1 LGDGGK
7 SENNN
12 LPNGFPK
19 RVHIRFDMLP
29 EGEKVALMNK
39 ADEAMKKRA
48 KDQEECEK
56 NCGQLLKDRTAEAA
70 TANAAEAVPKQSFHS
85 GAAAQR
91 YANNLGDGGKNET
104 VASKEFEEKTAAKGV
119 QRPTKTTESAKKSAK
134 KAKRKH
140 EEVAGSESDEEDEKK
155 PAAPKEV
162 AAKRRGGS

>member
-1 LGDGGK
+1 ML
-7 SENNN
+7 SE
-12 LPNGFPK
+12 
-19 RVHIRFDMLP
+19 R
-29 EGEKVALMNK
+29 EKEALMNQ
-39 ADEAMKKRA
+39 ADEAMSKRA
-48 KDQEECEK
+48 KDQEEC
-56 NCGQLLKDRTAEAA
+56 RTAEAA
-70 TANAAEAVPKQSFHS
+70 AANAAEAVPKQSFHS

-104 VASKEFEEKTAAKGV
+104 VASKEFEEKAAAKGV

-162 AAKRRGGS
+162 AAKKKGWKLTSD